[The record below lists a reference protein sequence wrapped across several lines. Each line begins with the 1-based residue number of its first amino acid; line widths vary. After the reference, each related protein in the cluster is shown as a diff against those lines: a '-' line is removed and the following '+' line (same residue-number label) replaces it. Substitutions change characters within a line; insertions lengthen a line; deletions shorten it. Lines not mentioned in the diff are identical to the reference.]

1 MSIWHLVILLV
12 VVVVIFGTGKL
23 RNVGSDLG
31 AAIRDFKKGLND
43 HDKGDARS
51 EEVRRETAEHLRAD
65 PPPVQTETRS
75 AEGAQSRSETREPK

>member
-31 AAIRDFKKGLND
+31 AAIRDFKKGIND
-43 HDKGDARS
+43 KDDVPS
-51 EEVRRETAEHLRAD
+51 ETVRRETAEHLRAD
-65 PPPVQTETRS
+65 PPPAHADTRS
-75 AEGAQSRSETREPK
+75 AESAQTRADAGEPK

>member
-43 HDKGDARS
+43 HEKEDARR

-65 PPPVQTETRS
+65 PPPVQ
-75 AEGAQSRSETREPK
+75 AENVQAERAHSRAEPREPQ

>member
-43 HDKGDARS
+43 HDKDDARS

-75 AEGAQSRSETREPK
+75 AESAQSRPETREPK